1 MNSFNLYKDGL
12 DDNQIVANWI
22 YNYIISHRDKSIGLL
37 SNKQYN
43 AVLVLS
49 IVREMISA
57 NKPELFKYNRKL
69 DISLHNGC
77 RVITGNI
84 TTATSCLRGRNLDV
98 LLLDNFNLYK
108 PKLVKDFFY
117 CYMPVMA
124 CRPDAE
130 LGFILNTQE
139 KISKE
144 NMNYI
149 YSVYKK

>member
-1 MNSFNLYKDGL
+1 M
-12 DDNQIVANWI
+12 
-22 YNYIISHRDKSIGLL
+22 L

-57 NKPELFKYNRKL
+57 NHPELFKYNRKL
-69 DISLHNGC
+69 DIILHNGC

-84 TTATSCLRGRNLDV
+84 STATSSLRGRNLDV
-98 LLLDNFNLYK
+98 LLLDNYNLYK
-108 PKLVKDFFY
+108 NELVKEFFY
-117 CYMPVMA
+117 CYMPVMS
-124 CRPDAE
+124 CIINAE
-130 LGFILNTQE
+130 IGFVLNTQE

>member
-1 MNSFNLYKDGL
+1 MINAF
-12 DDNQIVANWI
+12 
-22 YNYIISHRDKSIGLL
+22 GLL

-43 AVLVLS
+43 AEVVLS

-57 NKPELFKYNRKL
+57 NHPELFKNNRKL
-69 DISLHNGC
+69 YVVLHNGC

-84 TTATSCLRGRNLDV
+84 NTATCSLRGRNLDV
-98 LLLDNFNLYK
+98 LLFDNFNLYK
-108 PKLVKDFFY
+108 NELVKDFFF

-124 CRPDAE
+124 CRINTE
-130 LGFILNTQE
+130 VGFILNTQE

>member
-1 MNSFNLYKDGL
+1 MIKLF
-12 DDNQIVANWI
+12 
-22 YNYIISHRDKSIGLL
+22 GLL

-43 AVLVLS
+43 AVVILS
-49 IVREMISA
+49 IVREMFSA
-57 NKPELFKYNRKL
+57 NHPELFRNNRKL
-69 DISLHNGC
+69 DIILHNGC

-84 TTATSCLRGRNLDV
+84 NTATSCLRGRNLDV
-98 LLLDNFNLYK
+98 LLFDNYNLYR
-108 PKLVKDFFY
+108 PEMVKEFFC

-124 CRPDAE
+124 CRINTE
-130 LGFILNTQE
+130 IGFILNTQE

>member
-1 MNSFNLYKDGL
+1 MYKDGL
-12 DDNQIVANWI
+12 DDNQILANWI
-22 YNYIISHRDKSIGLL
+22 YNYVISHCDKSIGLL

-69 DISLHNGC
+69 DIILHNGC

-84 TTATSCLRGRNLDV
+84 STATSSLRGRNIDV
-98 LLLDNFNLYK
+98 MLLDNFNLYK

-124 CRPDAE
+124 CRNNTE
-130 LGFILNTQE
+130 IGFILNTQE

-144 NMNYI
+144 NMNFI

>member
-1 MNSFNLYKDGL
+1 VIKPF
-12 DDNQIVANWI
+12 
-22 YNYIISHRDKSIGLL
+22 GLL

-43 AVLVLS
+43 AVVILS

-57 NKPELFKYNRKL
+57 NHPELFRNNRKL
-69 DISLHNGC
+69 DIVLHNGC

-84 TTATSCLRGRNLDV
+84 STSCLRGRTIDV
-98 LLLDNFNLYK
+98 LLLDNYNLNK
-108 PKLVKDFFY
+108 PEMVKDLFY
-117 CYMPVMA
+117 CYIPVMA
-124 CRPDAE
+124 CRINTE
-130 LGFILNTQE
+130 IGFILNTQE